1 MPIPKPIVYTVRSCP
16 ACLRL
21 KSDWS
26 SQGIAFEE
34 RPVDENQK
42 SLDEAVKYGD
52 MVPIIVY
59 GDGKVEVGYKGMI
72 G

>member
-1 MPIPKPIVYTVRSCP
+1 MPVPRPIVYTVSSCP
-16 ACLRL
+16 ACLKL